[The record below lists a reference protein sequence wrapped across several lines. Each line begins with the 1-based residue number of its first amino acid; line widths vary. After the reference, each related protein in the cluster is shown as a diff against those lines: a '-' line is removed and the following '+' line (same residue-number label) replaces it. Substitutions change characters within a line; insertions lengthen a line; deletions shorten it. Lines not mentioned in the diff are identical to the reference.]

1 MDRQRI
7 DKWLWH
13 ARVVRTRSAAAALAA
28 SGHVRINGQRIDA
41 PSRAVRPGDVVTVA
55 LDRTVR
61 VLKVLGFA
69 ERRGSADDA
78 RVLCEDL
85 EPPAARAASASRRPA
100 LREAGAGRPTKRER
114 REIDRLTAEDE
125 ARDGSLRCMAQACA
139 HPCLRRRPCATDPA
153 RIWRVSR

>member
-28 SGHVRINGQRIDA
+28 SGHVRVNGQRIDA
-41 PSRAVRPGDVVTVA
+41 ASRAVHVGDVVTVA

-61 VLKVLGFA
+61 VLKVAGFA
-69 ERRGSADDA
+69 ERRGAAESARA
-78 RVLCEDL
+78 LVEDL
-85 EPPAARAASASRRPA
+85 TPAPEPKPAAAAAG

-114 REIDRLTAEDE
+114 RAIAHFKGEDE
-125 ARDGSLRCMAQACA
+125 F
-139 HPCLRRRPCATDPA
+139 
-153 RIWRVSR
+153 